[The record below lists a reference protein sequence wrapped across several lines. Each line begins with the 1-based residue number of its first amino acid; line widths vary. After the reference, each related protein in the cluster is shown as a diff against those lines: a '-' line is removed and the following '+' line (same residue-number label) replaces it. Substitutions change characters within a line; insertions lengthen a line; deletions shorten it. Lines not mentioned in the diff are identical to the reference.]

1 MHASF
6 NTLIEQYP
14 LPIAAQLRCWAAR
27 YSTQTA
33 LVDDGGALTYS
44 ELDVRV
50 DQLAAGLDSLGLRSG
65 QHVIVQLPNG
75 NAFVILLFAL
85 LRLGAIPVLAM
96 PSQRELDIDALIA
109 LAQPVAYF
117 IHGENHAGLA
127 RQMMHKHAC
136 LRHVLTIEQCADD
149 EFTPLFSLRGE
160 LQAWRQPEVSATAL
174 LLLSGGTTGTPKL
187 IPRRHADYSYNFS
200 ASAELCGINAQSVY
214 LAVLPVA
221 HNFPLACPGILGTLA
236 CGGKVVLTN
245 SASCDEVM
253 PLIAECRATHVA
265 LVPALAQLW
274 AQAREWEESDLSS
287 LRVIQVGGAR
297 LDPTLAEQVIATF
310 NCTLQ
315 QVFGMAEG
323 LLCFTRLNDPL
334 VSVLHSQGRPL
345 SPLDEIRVVDE
356 EENDVAPGETGQLL
370 TRGPYTIS
378 GYYRAPEHNARAFTA
393 QGFYRTGDNV
403 RRDEAGNLYVE
414 GRIKE
419 QINRAGEKIAATE
432 VEAALMRLEAVKDC
446 AVVAAPDTLLGERIC
461 AFIIAQQTPFDYQQL
476 RHQLTRLGLSAWK
489 IPDQIEFL
497 THWPLTAVGKVDKKR
512 LTALA
517 TERCRQTS
525 Q

>member
-149 EFTPLFSLRGE
+149 EFTPLFSLHGE

-419 QINRAGEKIAATE
+419 QINRAGEKIAAAE
-432 VEAALMRLEAVKDC
+432 VEAALMRLEGVKDC

>member
-149 EFTPLFSLRGE
+149 DFTPLFSLRGE
-160 LQAWRQPEVSATAL
+160 LQAAPPGRQSL
-174 LLLSGGTTGTPKL
+174 FRDGTPT
-187 IPRRHADYSYNFS
+187 IAITS
-200 ASAELCGINAQSVY
+200 AP
-214 LAVLPVA
+214 LPNCA
-221 HNFPLACPGILGTLA
+221 ASTPKAYISPSFPWRIIFRWP
-236 CGGKVVLTN
+236 
-245 SASCDEVM
+245 
-253 PLIAECRATHVA
+253 
-265 LVPALAQLW
+265 VPVF
-274 AQAREWEESDLSS
+274 WE
-287 LRVIQVGGAR
+287 R
-297 LDPTLAEQVIATF
+297 LPAA
-310 NCTLQ
+310 
-315 QVFGMAEG
+315 
-323 LLCFTRLNDPL
+323 
-334 VSVLHSQGRPL
+334 GRW
-345 SPLDEIRVVDE
+345 
-356 EENDVAPGETGQLL
+356 
-370 TRGPYTIS
+370 
-378 GYYRAPEHNARAFTA
+378 
-393 QGFYRTGDNV
+393 
-403 RRDEAGNLYVE
+403 
-414 GRIKE
+414 
-419 QINRAGEKIAATE
+419 
-432 VEAALMRLEAVKDC
+432 C
-446 AVVAAPDTLLGERIC
+446 
-461 AFIIAQQTPFDYQQL
+461 
-476 RHQLTRLGLSAWK
+476 
-489 IPDQIEFL
+489 
-497 THWPLTAVGKVDKKR
+497 
-512 LTALA
+512 
-517 TERCRQTS
+517 
-525 Q
+525 

>member
-149 EFTPLFSLRGE
+149 EFTPLFCCAASFRRGGSPRFPPPRCCCFQAAPPGRQSLFRD
-160 LQAWRQPEVSATAL
+160 
-174 LLLSGGTTGTPKL
+174 GTPT
-187 IPRRHADYSYNFS
+187 IAITS
-200 ASAELCGINAQSVY
+200 AP
-214 LAVLPVA
+214 LPNCA
-221 HNFPLACPGILGTLA
+221 ASTPKAYISPSFPWRIIFRWP
-236 CGGKVVLTN
+236 
-245 SASCDEVM
+245 
-253 PLIAECRATHVA
+253 
-265 LVPALAQLW
+265 VPVF
-274 AQAREWEESDLSS
+274 WE
-287 LRVIQVGGAR
+287 R
-297 LDPTLAEQVIATF
+297 LPAA
-310 NCTLQ
+310 
-315 QVFGMAEG
+315 
-323 LLCFTRLNDPL
+323 
-334 VSVLHSQGRPL
+334 GRW
-345 SPLDEIRVVDE
+345 
-356 EENDVAPGETGQLL
+356 
-370 TRGPYTIS
+370 
-378 GYYRAPEHNARAFTA
+378 
-393 QGFYRTGDNV
+393 
-403 RRDEAGNLYVE
+403 
-414 GRIKE
+414 
-419 QINRAGEKIAATE
+419 
-432 VEAALMRLEAVKDC
+432 C
-446 AVVAAPDTLLGERIC
+446 
-461 AFIIAQQTPFDYQQL
+461 
-476 RHQLTRLGLSAWK
+476 
-489 IPDQIEFL
+489 
-497 THWPLTAVGKVDKKR
+497 
-512 LTALA
+512 
-517 TERCRQTS
+517 
-525 Q
+525 